1 MIILSIGCAPK
12 MSSHDLSASLDTNS
26 TELVIEAMK
35 LDENAKDEMWHN
47 LNIARLLQSQGQYAE
62 SIKYF
67 QIAEAILDEYEAR
80 AKVSVRNIGSGA
92 GATFL
97 SIGAGKYYGKGYE
110 RTLMHTLNGLNYIM
124 LGDFEGG
131 AIEMRKMEKRQEFW
145 LAESEARIKEAA
157 EKRSK
162 QPELQNANI
171 SGQPPEQYSMRAL
184 LEDPEVKSMINNYQ
198 DPFSYTL
205 SAITTAIAGDKEY
218 SQVSCRRAFLLN
230 EKVAKILTELK
241 PTGDQLREIL
251 NETAT
256 QKELAASA
264 ADTVTDEAPNPA
276 PEEKASKETQAKQEA
291 STIGTLPSA
300 PVQPSADEIDV
311 LIVTLTG
318 RAPVLKVEQLPF
330 PIGNLNYT
338 TFELPSLNPPQG
350 EIAFDGVRYNGQSIP
365 PVKLLSAD
373 KMAYK
378 TLRDE
383 MPAEIAL
390 ALVRA
395 ITKGAAAYAAQEA
408 GGAFAGLATSI
419 ALHITS
425 YQMQLS
431 YRNWEMLPNSG
442 YLSAFHARRDA
453 DVILN
458 VGENV
463 LTIPVQENRKG
474 VIVLVSA
481 ISPNNVRVDHVSY

>member
-1 MIILSIGCAPK
+1 MK
-12 MSSHDLSASLDTNS
+12 HDD
-26 TELVIEAMK
+26 
-35 LDENAKDEMWHN
+35 NAKDEMWHN
-47 LNIARLLQSQGQYAE
+47 LNIARLLQSNGQYSE
-62 SIKYF
+62 SIAYF
-67 QIAEAILDEYEAR
+67 NVAEGILDEYESR
-80 AKVSVRNIGSGA
+80 AKVSIRNISSGA
-92 GATFL
+92 GATIL
-97 SIGAGKYYGKGYE
+97 SIGAGRYYGKGYE

-145 LAESEARIKEAA
+145 LSESEARIKEAA
-157 EKRSK
+157 EKRAK
-162 QPELQNANI
+162 QPELQNANVAA
-171 SGQPPEQYSMRAL
+171 QPPEHYSMRAL

-230 EKVAKILTELK
+230 ENVSKVLTELK
-241 PTGDQLREIL
+241 PTEDLAREVLKDISIK
-251 NETAT
+251 N
-256 QKELAASA
+256 
-264 ADTVTDEAPNPA
+264 APQPPTPKVK
-276 PEEKASKETQAKQEA
+276 PEESPKPAAKKKKKNKKGQAKQEETPA
-291 STIGTLPSA
+291 VAA
-300 PVQPSADEIDV
+300 PAPLVEPPVDDIDV
-311 LIVTLTG
+311 LVVALTG
-318 RAPVLKVEQLPF
+318 RAPGLKVEQLPF

-338 TFELPSLNPPQG
+338 TFELPALSPPQG
-350 EIAFDGVRYNGQSIP
+350 EMIFNGVSYNGQSIP

-378 TLRDE
+378 TLSDE

-395 ITKGAAAYAAQEA
+395 VAKGAAAYAAQEA

-419 ALHITS
+419 MLHVTS
-425 YQMQLS
+425 YQMQQS
-431 YRNWEMLPNSG
+431 YRNWELLPNSG
-442 YLSAFHARRDA
+442 YLSAFHAKRNA
-453 DVILN
+453 NVTLT

-463 LTIPVQENRKG
+463 LNIPVQENQKG